1 MSMTNADFRYDRV
14 IFDVGGTLT
23 GFHQSAPFQEFL
35 AHAGLPALDED
46 AHRFHRELI
55 ANILA
60 ERDHAQGKGA
70 DAAELDNWWRTVFAR
85 TWPDRDDLVE
95 EMLRWQYAGRFDRT
109 FDDVMPALTALKAM
123 GMPMAVLSNFPTYLH
138 DVLKHFDLARFF
150 DFVIISAEVGMAKP
164 DPRIFDL
171 VAEEADVP
179 RQRLLYVGDHVGDDI
194 EGAQGAGLDAVLID
208 RRNHQPEAPCPRISS
223 LLELEAYIQPP
234 IQPARAIIF
243 DMDGVVLDSPPMHLL
258 TWQRTLAPLG
268 IELTAEDSYPLEGL
282 PTEVT
287 AQRLTERFLG
297 EACSDREARRLASIK
312 RALFRD
318 IFKPAFVPGIVPLLH
333 DLRGRGYQLGLVTG
347 SARSVVDE
355 SLAPTGVAEF
365 FEVIVTGDEV
375 TRGKPDPEPYRSAAA
390 RLGLPPSQCLVV
402 ENALLGIRSAKAAGM
417 GCVAL
422 ETTLPAERL
431 SVADQVF
438 PDVQSMR
445 AWLLAS

>member
-1 MSMTNADFRYDRV
+1 MTNTGFRYDRV

-23 GFHQSAPFQEFL
+23 GFHQQAPFQVFL
-35 AHAGLPALDED
+35 AHVGLPALEGD
-46 AHRFHRELI
+46 ARRFHRELI

-70 DAAELDNWWRTVFAR
+70 DGAELDRWWRTVFAR

-95 EMLRWQYAGRFDRT
+95 EMLRWHHAGRFDRT
-109 FDDVMPALTALKAM
+109 FDDVVPALEALKAM

-138 DVLKHFDLARFF
+138 DVLERFDLTHFF
-150 DFVIISAEVGMAKP
+150 DFVVVSAEVGMAKP

-171 VAEEADVP
+171 VAQKAKRP
-179 RQRLLYVGDHVGDDI
+179 RHRLLYVGDHIGDDI
-194 EGAQGAGLDAVLID
+194 EGARGAGMDAVLID
-208 RRNHQPEAPCPRISS
+208 RRNHEPEALCPRIHS
-223 LLELEAYIQPP
+223 LRALEAYILPP
-234 IQPARAIIF
+234 TRPARAIVF
-243 DMDGVVLDSPPMHLL
+243 DMDGVVLDSPPVHLL

-268 IELTAEDSYPLEGL
+268 IELTADDHYPLEGL
-282 PTEVT
+282 PTEIT

-297 EACSDREARRLASIK
+297 EACSEQEAQHLANIK

-318 IFKPAFVPGIVPLLH
+318 LYKPSFVPGIMPLLH
-333 DLRGRGYQLGLVTG
+333 DLRGRGYRLGLVTG

-355 SLAPTGVAEF
+355 SLAPTGAAEF

-375 TRGKPDPEPYRSAAA
+375 TQGKPHPEPYQSAAA
-390 RLGLPPSQCLVV
+390 RLGLSPAHCLAV
-402 ENALLGIRSAKAAGM
+402 ENAPLGISSAKAAGL

-422 ETTLPAERL
+422 ETTLPARRL
-431 SVADQVF
+431 SLADQVF
-438 PDVQSMR
+438 PNVQAMR